1 MGIEPILTES
11 QSVVLTFTLTTP
23 YRHPMPRIN
32 TSMLCFKQIQ
42 THLLPEIQQSVKK
55 YTLAELQGKSSA
67 VDWYLENISGL
78 QAFAQQL
85 NLNRIHTIYC
95 MALAPGA
102 RVHCHIDQTNTINRK
117 WAVNIPIENTSNTR
131 MRWFG
136 SAKCMQIY
144 QSDKPAYGDYPVF
157 SEHTPSEIANLE
169 LLTPHFVRTDIPHS
183 VWSSNKAQRMILSIT
198 SLDPV
203 ADCWPEYEPAPEFSD
218 YYTGV
223 GKMYNYLT

>member
-1 MGIEPILTES
+1 MLG
-11 QSVVLTFTLTTP
+11 
-23 YRHPMPRIN
+23 IN

-42 THLLPEIQQSVKK
+42 THLLAEIQHSVKQH
-55 YTLAELQGKSSA
+55 TLAELQSKSLA

-78 QAFAQQL
+78 REFAQQL
-85 NLNRIHTIYC
+85 NIKRIHTIYC

-117 WAVNIPIENTSNTR
+117 WAVNIPIENTSNTT

-144 QSDKPAYGDYPVF
+144 QSDKKAYGDYPVF
-157 SEHTPSEIANLE
+157 SEHTPSEISNLE
-169 LLTPHFVRTDIPHS
+169 LLTPHFVRTDVPHS
-183 VWSSNKAQRMILSIT
+183 VWSRNNGQRRILSL
-198 SLDPV
+198 SVLDDV
-203 ADCWPEYEPAPEFSD
+203 NDVWPEFIPAPVFLD

-223 GKMYNYLT
+223 GKMYNYIV